1 MADLEGQKSRWSRL
15 RRHAVFP
22 LLVYLVL
29 TQVFRDNYPFSHY
42 PMYSKPTS
50 KPLPFQYLADAE
62 GKPLAVGTRTGIT
75 PSQVGKMYG
84 EKKRKFPNPHDAA
97 MEVLKDL
104 RARSEK
110 RKGRE
115 LPQRIQLIETTI
127 GFKPGGFTETNRVL
141 AEHTLS

>member
-1 MADLEGQKSRWSRL
+1 MAAPASTWERL

-29 TQVFRDNYPFSHY
+29 TQVLRESYPFSHY

-50 KPLPFQYLADAE
+50 RPLPFQYLADE
-62 GKPLAVGTRTGIT
+62 TGKPLAVGTRTGIT

-84 EKKRKFPNPHDAA
+84 ERKKKFPDEREAA
-97 MEVLKDL
+97 LEVLKDL
-104 RARSEK
+104 RARSER

-115 LPQRIQLIETTI
+115 LPPRIQLIETTI
-127 GFKPGGFTETNRVL
+127 GFKPGGFSETNRVL
-141 AEHTLS
+141 AEHSMS